1 MQTPGLTNT
10 VIDVIRSHGSVR
22 NYRPDPLPA
31 ETVEIVVAAAQ
42 RASTSSNLQ
51 LWTAV
56 AVTDASR
63 RAEMSE
69 LCGGQAHIR
78 EAPVFI
84 AWCADLQRMDRA
96 CELRGYQQAAQYV
109 ENFLVAAVDCA
120 IAAQTAAIAAES
132 LGLGMCY
139 IGAIRNNPAGVIK
152 LLKLPRLVFP
162 ITGMTLGWPAA
173 QPPIR
178 PRLPL
183 AGVLHWET
191 YDRAGEDASLLAY
204 DRAMI
209 ETGIYAGRQVP
220 VPGQTGEMEEY
231 GWLEHSARRVSQP
244 TRIGLR
250 GVLAEQGFGLE

>member
-1 MQTPGLTNT
+1 METLIGTNS

-22 NYRPDPLPA
+22 HYRSDPVPA
-31 ETVEIVVAAAQ
+31 ETVETIVAASQ

-56 AVTDASR
+56 AVTDADHR
-63 RAEMSE
+63 GQVSE
-69 LCGGQAHIR
+69 LCGGQAHIKD
-78 EAPVFI
+78 APVFI
-84 AWCADLQRMDRA
+84 AWCADLQRMERA
-96 CELRGYQQAAQYV
+96 CEMRGYQQIARYV

-132 LGLGMCY
+132 LGLGICY
-139 IGAIRNNPAGVIK
+139 IGAIRNNPAGIID
-152 LLKLPRLVFP
+152 LLKLPQLVFP
-162 ITGMTLGWPAA
+162 ITGMTLGWPVA

-183 AGVLHWET
+183 AGVLHWDT
-191 YDRAGEDASLLAY
+191 YDRAGEDAALLGY

-220 VPGQTGEMEEY
+220 VPGKPGDTEDY

-244 TRIGLR
+244 TRVGLR
-250 GVLAEQGFGLE
+250 QVLAEQGYELK